1 MAYRNVFT
9 GLDVARISRI
19 SSLLDQLETELR
31 FTIKLKPAER
41 SAANP
46 VGKRRK
52 TLLEKA
58 IMWARQFPRVL
69 PGFKNINEFER
80 IYFDFTE
87 LLPIKAK
94 LASLSERLSDTVMQ
108 IGSNN
113 LAITLSFYENVKDAM
128 DSQEPGTEVVVNE
141 LSEFFV
147 RNNGQEVIVEEDK
160 EDDGNKSN
168 NGGANDQLLPN
179 TNQAA

>member
-1 MAYRNVFT
+1 M
-9 GLDVARISRI
+9 
-19 SSLLDQLETELR
+19 SL
-31 FTIKLKPAER
+31 
-41 SAANP
+41 N
-46 VGKRRK
+46 
-52 TLLEKA
+52 
-58 IMWARQFPRVL
+58 
-69 PGFKNINEFER
+69 GFA
-80 IYFDFTE
+80 DFTE